1 MLGLP
6 DSVGAARVRRV
17 VVVAGW
23 VAAMLMLMAP
33 PAQALAP
40 PAVYVRQIGS
50 LSEPLGPWQQL
61 PAQVSSLGPYEIGV
75 GIQPTSDPDNGQAVE
90 VDLVSMPGGAA
101 PSAWQD
107 FDPYTPVCAGVSS
120 GSGSIDGTGANLFF
134 HGNGVYTL
142 NVSVYTNAQ
151 QRAMPGN
158 TCSGG
163 PTSTVTLTVDAHGAI
178 TVVGRP
184 VVPRTTLDARGFV
197 GIQVNAPAGA
207 SGYRWRCARDPVRS
221 ADGPVTGSAVTSSS
235 TDEFDRSD
243 LRYDETTA
251 FTGPGRWACSVRLL
265 AGDLG
270 RQAVF
275 PTPWTTTPTFVVPG
289 QYQRDQRRT
298 RLTALP
304 HGRLQMVVAA
314 TRQIAKGAA
323 GGQLTLAIYRAS
335 CHGRRVVLGRVLQR
349 RSRVDRR
356 GVARF
361 SFATPGYGFYLGRVT
376 FGGNSLI
383 LRGRDPDDMTLVK
396 RTSPGTFGFI
406 DPAVWV
412 PC

>member
-1 MLGLP
+1 MSTFASTLQGGGLLERYFAF
-6 DSVGAARVRRV
+6 AAR
-17 VVVAGW
+17 
-23 VAAMLMLMAP
+23 
-33 PAQALAP
+33 
-40 PAVYVRQIGS
+40 
-50 LSEPLGPWQQL
+50 
-61 PAQVSSLGPYEIGV
+61 
-75 GIQPTSDPDNGQAVE
+75 
-90 VDLVSMPGGAA
+90 
-101 PSAWQD
+101 
-107 FDPYTPVCAGVSS
+107 
-120 GSGSIDGTGANLFF
+120 GTTF
-134 HGNGVYTL
+134 
-142 NVSVYTNAQ
+142 
-151 QRAMPGN
+151 
-158 TCSGG
+158 
-163 PTSTVTLTVDAHGAI
+163 
-178 TVVGRP
+178 
-184 VVPRTTLDARGFV
+184 ARDTM
-197 GIQVNAPAGA
+197 AGA
-207 SGYRWRCARDPVRS
+207 
-221 ADGPVTGSAVTSSS
+221 T
-235 TDEFDRSD
+235 
-243 LRYDETTA
+243 
-251 FTGPGRWACSVRLL
+251 
-265 AGDLG
+265 
-270 RQAVF
+270 
-275 PTPWTTTPTFVVPG
+275 TFVVPG